1 MTDLARPYSRP
12 AILAFQAAPLLLIAV
27 GWEVAAQL
35 KLLPTY
41 IIPPLSSVAERLVS
55 IMHEGFAD
63 EVARSMGRLAAG
75 LSGAV
80 LIGLVLG
87 IVMARSDILRS
98 LLQPVLR
105 SLYPLPKTALIPIV
119 ILWFGLGNSANV
131 ALVFI
136 GCLVP
141 VVIATYNSAREVEQS
156 LIWSAR
162 FLGASAVRTVYDVVL
177 PASLPQIL
185 NGIRTALSL
194 AFILVLS
201 AELVIGQNGVGHFI
215 YLMSD
220 NGDYAAMFAAVL
232 VISSIGFAADRLF
245 LSLTRRLTFWAEQA
259 DEL

>member
-1 MTDLARPYSRP
+1 MTGTGHVASRCTAVAIQAMPLIVIALAWES
-12 AILAFQAAPLLLIAV
+12 AAR
-27 GWEVAAQL
+27 L
-35 KLLPTY
+35 KLLPSY
-41 IIPPLSSVAERLVS
+41 IIPPLSLVAERLIS
-55 IMHEGFAD
+55 MAHEGFPM
-63 EVARSMGRLAAG
+63 EVARSMGRLAIG
-75 LSGAV
+75 LSGAI
-80 LIGLVLG
+80 LTGLTIGILL
-87 IVMARSDILRS
+87 ARSDILNS

-119 ILWFGLGNSANV
+119 ILWFGLGNGANV

-162 FLGASAVRTVYDVVL
+162 FLGASEQRIVRDVVV

-201 AELVIGQNGVGHFI
+201 AELVIGQNGVGYFI
-215 YLMSD
+215 FLMSD
-220 NGDYAAMFAAVL
+220 NGDYPAMFAAVL
-232 VISSIGFAADRLF
+232 TISCIGFAADRLLLF
-245 LSLTRRLTFWAEQA
+245 MIARWTFWAEQT
-259 DEL
+259 DQ